1 MLEQGA
7 SPPSRTTPAKA
18 ACEDHGD
25 IAQRG
30 VSTSELRHQ
39 RARVRLPKKQLRM
52 QLVKIELCE
61 GSFKSV
67 RRDYCRN
74 KHPKEMT
81 SDELLVKLKRDNEH
95 QRSDHS

>member
-1 MLEQGA
+1 M
-7 SPPSRTTPAKA
+7 
-18 ACEDHGD
+18 
-25 IAQRG
+25 
-30 VSTSELRHQ
+30 
-39 RARVRLPKKQLRM
+39 RVRIPKKQLRM

-81 SDELLVKLKRDNEH
+81 SDELLVKLKKDNVNTNVATTVGGEKKVY
-95 QRSDHS
+95 QQ